1 MKNQLENKLVKDMTK
16 EELMEALNLI
26 ARDGNDKAM
35 FAKPVIK
42 KEETEEVRKITIE
55 QSGCV
60 ATIETSVNDDIE
72 VEVYEETDAEFGRRV
87 RFNIKVEEF
96 RNRQSLRELEEA
108 KKPKFIRKFNEFKTE
123 LNRVS
128 NKAFDEFIDR
138 LGR

>member
-1 MKNQLENKLVKDMTK
+1 MENKKLINEFMV
-16 EELMEALNLI
+16 LNGSGYYSDSSNGGQSSWNNVVPLEVGQTLNGLSYKVEI
-26 ARDGNDKAM
+26 SE
-35 FAKPVIK
+35 V
-42 KEETEEVRKITIE
+42 TEDYV
-55 QSGCV
+55 
-60 ATIETSVNDDIE
+60 E